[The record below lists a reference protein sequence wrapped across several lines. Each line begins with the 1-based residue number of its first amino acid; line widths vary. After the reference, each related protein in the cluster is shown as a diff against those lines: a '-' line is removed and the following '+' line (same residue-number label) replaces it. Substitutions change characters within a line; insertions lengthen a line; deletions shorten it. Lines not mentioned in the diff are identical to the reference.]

1 MAPNTAH
8 PSTSAEGDQPASHRR
23 ATTSALVAFAHGL
36 PDATP
41 ARHLVLNKVVRLNC
55 GVAEAVA
62 ARYRRRGV
70 ETADLNQAA
79 YEGLVKAVG
88 RFDPDQ
94 SEDLLTFAVPTIRG
108 EVQRHFRDR
117 TWSVRPPRAMQE
129 LAMRAR
135 RESDRLLQQLG
146 REATLDELADS
157 LGVAVATCAE
167 AVNTHGAYGA
177 LSLDRPLGED
187 DDSRTLGST
196 LTADDQIARTEDQV
210 TLAPAL
216 AALDERDRL
225 LVRLRFDEELTQREI
240 GDRLGLTQTHVSRLL
255 TRALERLRADLGED
269 ARPVPA

>member
-1 MAPNTAH
+1 MAPHHAH
-8 PSTSAEGDQPASHRR
+8 PSTAQQSTRPLSYRR
-23 ATTSALVAFAHGL
+23 ETTSALVAFANGL
-36 PDATP
+36 PARTP
-41 ARHLVLNKVVRLNC
+41 GRTLVLNEVIKINC

-70 ETADLNQAA
+70 DTADLHQAA
-79 YEGLVKAVG
+79 YEGLVKAVD
-88 RFDPDQ
+88 RFDPEQ
-94 SEDLLTFAVPTIRG
+94 SQDLLTFAVPTIRG

-117 TWSVRPPRAMQE
+117 TWSVRPPRALQE
-129 LAMRAR
+129 LSMRAR

-146 REATLDELADS
+146 REATLTELADS
-157 LGVAVATCAE
+157 LGVSHEACAE

-177 LSLDRPLGED
+177 LSLDRPLGD
-187 DDSRTLGST
+187 DDGGRTLGST
-196 LTADDQIARTEDQV
+196 LTAEDQVARTDDQV

-216 AALDERDRL
+216 AALGDRDRL

-240 GDRLGLTQTHVSRLL
+240 GERLGLTQTHVSRLL